1 LTGSNQKLL
10 LFTDKKYVLQHVAM
24 ITKIVATYIQNFDHC
39 TFYQKFRAKIV
50 DILDKIWH
58 KKQENAVI
66 FFKMNQSPHFSLY
79 IAGFPSIFDNFS

>member
-1 LTGSNQKLL
+1 
-10 LFTDKKYVLQHVAM
+10 M

-58 KKQENAVI
+58 KKQGNAVI
-66 FFKMNQSPHFSLY
+66 FSK
-79 IAGFPSIFDNFS
+79 